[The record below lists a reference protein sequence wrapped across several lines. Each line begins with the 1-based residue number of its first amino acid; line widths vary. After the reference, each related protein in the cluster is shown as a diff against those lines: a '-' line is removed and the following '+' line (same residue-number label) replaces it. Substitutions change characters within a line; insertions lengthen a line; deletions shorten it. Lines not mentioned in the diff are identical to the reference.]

1 MCYFIIGARKNKL
14 IDSHIINQFS
24 TVVIVHLLGVM
35 SPGPDFFLIVRQSL
49 CEGRKVSLLTSMG
62 IGTGIIVHVLFCIFG
77 LGVIISTSDIIF
89 NLLIIVGALYIT
101 YLGVKSL
108 LANAPLIPIDYNMN
122 EEYSPY
128 TAFGK
133 GFLTNILNPKATLF
147 FLSIYT
153 IIINNNSPTYIQ
165 LAYGLWMAVA
175 TAAWF
180 CFLSIVLTNHEIVK
194 RVELFRFKVQKIM
207 GIVLLIIGFKL
218 LINLLIGIH

>member
-1 MCYFIIGARKNKL
+1 M
-14 IDSHIINQFS
+14 
-24 TVVIVHLLGVM
+24 VVHLLGLM

-49 CEGRKVSLLTSMG
+49 CEGRKISLLTSMG

-77 LGVIISTSDIIF
+77 LGAIISTSDIIF

-101 YLGVKSL
+101 YLGVNSL
-108 LANAPLIPIDYNMN
+108 RTNTPLIPIDYDMN
-122 EEYSPY
+122 EKYNPY

-153 IIINNNSPTYIQ
+153 IIMNGNSPTYIQ
-165 LAYGLWMAVA
+165 LGYGLWMSAA

-180 CFLSIVLTNHEIVK
+180 CFLSIVLTNEKIVK
-194 RVELFRFKVQKIM
+194 KVELLGFKVQKIM
-207 GIVLLIIGFKL
+207 GIVLLIIGFKI
-218 LINLLIGIH
+218 LINHFINIH